1 MAAVRAVVDSRA
13 GWGPGGCKT
22 RCSAHRSLPGA
33 ELPRTARP
41 MRAIHMRILLVEDD
55 AIIAQGLREGL
66 LRAQLRVDHVTT
78 AEAAEQALLLTTYDL
93 AIVDIGLP
101 GMDGLQLIRRVR
113 RAEVRI
119 PIIIL
124 TARDAMDDRIAGLD
138 IGADDYLVKPFPLPE
153 LLARIRA
160 LIRRSCFA
168 AGSELAYGP
177 LRLNLATRQA
187 QHGELPLEL
196 SGREWAVLEHLML
209 AAPRVMLKSKL
220 VESLSS
226 WDGELTA
233 NAVEIYVSRLRAK
246 LSACGLHIRTVRGV
260 GYRLE
265 ETENAS

>member
-1 MAAVRAVVDSRA
+1 MN
-13 GWGPGGCKT
+13 
-22 RCSAHRSLPGA
+22 
-33 ELPRTARP
+33 
-41 MRAIHMRILLVEDD
+41 MRILLVEDD
-55 AIIAQGLREGL
+55 PIIAMGLREGL
-66 LRAQLRVDHVTT
+66 LRERMQVDHVAA
-78 AEAAEQALLLTTYDL
+78 AEPAEQALLLTAYDL

-101 GMDGLQLIRRVR
+101 AMDGLELIRRVR

-124 TARDAMDDRIAGLD
+124 TARDALDDRIVGLD

-168 AGSELAYGP
+168 AGSELTYGR
-177 LRLNLATRQA
+177 LSLNLATRQA
-187 QHGELPLEL
+187 LHAQQPLEL
-196 SGREWAVLEHLML
+196 SGREWAVLEHLVL
-209 AAPRVMLKSKL
+209 AAPRVMFKNKL

-226 WDGELTA
+226 WDSELTA

-246 LSACGLHIRTVRGV
+246 LSACGMHIRTVRGV

-265 ETENAS
+265 GPERAS